1 MIRMDN
7 QDKATLKCLITGIL
21 IYSVLLL
28 IPVLILS
35 GDRLRALLSVLCG
48 AALAILMTVAMQ
60 LSADKSLH
68 METRQEAF
76 LAWMSVARMLIL
88 GAVLAVIGFTGVLN
102 VLLVFAGVFGLKI
115 SAYMQPVLIKCFTR
129 ITSKEGEKFDR

>member
-68 METRQEAF
+68 MEAGQEAF

>member
-68 METRQEAF
+68 MEAGQEAF

-115 SAYMQPVLIKCFTR
+115 SAYLQPVLIKCFTR

>member
-1 MIRMDN
+1 MDN